1 MEKVESRIRQAVP
14 TVRRLPIG
22 AEVLPDGGVS
32 FRVWAPKRQSV
43 QVVLSPD
50 PGDRK
55 PTVIVE
61 LEREMSGS
69 TPSVGQESGRN
80 GGQIGSVADTAQ
92 TVGEGGYFSGIV
104 REASDGMCY
113 GFLLDGDSRPLPDP
127 ASRFQPSGP
136 DGLSRI
142 VDHRGFTWSD
152 ATWKGITIEGQVIYE
167 LHIGTLTPEG
177 TWAAATDRLEEIA
190 AAGMTV
196 IEVMPV
202 ADFLGA
208 FGWGY
213 DGVCMFAPTRL
224 YGEPDDFRRFV
235 DRAHAL
241 GLGVILDVVYNH
253 FGLVGCTIAEFTD
266 DYFSRRHKNEWGSPI
281 NFDGENCGPVREF
294 FQANVAYWIEEFHL
308 DGFRFDATQSIFDD
322 TEPHILTQ
330 LQQVAR
336 KAAGGRALILLAENE
351 PQNSRLVRPVGK
363 GGHGFDAMCNDDFH
377 HAARVRLTGLTEAY
391 YDDFA
396 GSMEELRSAV
406 RGGFLYQGQ
415 FSLHQNQR
423 RGAPARGL
431 PATAFIHFLQNHDQ
445 GANSGAGLRI
455 HQLTSPG
462 RLRAM
467 TALWLLSPQT
477 PMFFQG
483 QEFCASTPFCY
494 FADFSGKDGEAVAQG
509 RINFLSQ
516 FPSLN
521 SDEVRQ
527 ALADPADPSTFARS
541 KLDWSDRERH
551 RHDYELHKDLLTL
564 RREDPIFRRQRA
576 DQIEAAALTT
586 DCLALR
592 YFDDGDEEAMGA
604 GADRLVIVNFGR
616 QFCYWPV
623 PSPLLAPPQHR
634 QWELLWTS
642 DQVRYGASSTPAVET
657 EKGWHIPA
665 EAAVVLRAVELC
677 DAEGGS
683 ARSTPTEERS

>member
-14 TVRRLPIG
+14 TERRFPIG
-22 AEVLPDGGVS
+22 AEVLSDGGVS

-55 PTVIVE
+55 PTIIVE
-61 LEREMSGS
+61 LDREA
-69 TPSVGQESGRN
+69 PSRTASVGRN
-80 GGQIGSVADTAQ
+80 GGQLGSADSVGHAA
-92 TVGEGGYFSGIV
+92 GEGGYFSGIV
-104 REASDGMCY
+104 REAADGMCF

-142 VDHRGFTWSD
+142 VNHRGFTWSD
-152 ATWKGITIEGQVIYE
+152 ADWKGITIEGQVLYE
-167 LHIGTLTPEG
+167 LHVGTLTPEG
-177 TWAAATDRLEEIA
+177 TWSAATARLEEIA

-213 DGVCMFAPTRL
+213 DGVCLFAPTRL

-266 DYFSRRHKNEWGSPI
+266 DYFSRRHTNEWGSPV
-281 NFDGENCGPVREF
+281 NFDAENCGPVREF
-294 FQANVAYWIEEFHL
+294 FMTNVQYWIEEFHL

-322 TEPHILTQ
+322 TEPHILTE
-330 LQQVAR
+330 LQQAAR
-336 KAAGGRALILLAENE
+336 KAAGDRAIILLAENE
-351 PQNSRLVRPVGK
+351 PQDVRLVKPVET
-363 GGHGFDAMCNDDFH
+363 GGHGLDAMCNDDFH
-377 HAARVRLTGLTEAY
+377 HTARVRLTGLAEAY
-391 YDDFA
+391 YEDFA

-415 FSLHQNQR
+415 FSQHQNQR
-423 RGAPARGL
+423 RGTPARGL

-445 GANSGAGLRI
+445 VANSGTGLRI

-483 QEFCASTPFCY
+483 QEFCASTPFFY

-527 ALADPADPSTFARS
+527 ALADPADPSTFKRS
-541 KLDWSDRERH
+541 KLDWSQRETH
-551 RHDYELHKDLLTL
+551 RQGYELHKDLLAL

-576 DQIEAAALTT
+576 DQIEAAALETE
-586 DCLALR
+586 CLALR
-592 YFDDGDEEAMGA
+592 YFDDIDGEGS
-604 GADRLVIVNFGR
+604 DRLVIVNFGR
-616 QFCYWPV
+616 QFCYWPA
-623 PSPLLAPPQHR
+623 PSPLLAPPRHR

-642 DQVRYGASSTPAVET
+642 DQVRYGSSSTPAVET
-657 EKGWHIPA
+657 EKGWQIPA
-665 EAAVVLRAVELC
+665 EAAVVLRAVELR
-677 DAEGGS
+677 DAKGGN
-683 ARSTPTEERS
+683 AQTMPTEERS